1 MDKVNRDMKG
11 GLDFY
16 HLSVTVNPV
25 SEFHF
30 SIVRAACVCK
40 HGLHTPVNNCFCPSY
55 LSSILSCLS
64 FSPILFLLFTSS
76 IHLW

>member
-30 SIVRAACVCK
+30 SIVRACAST
-40 HGLHTPVNNCFCPSY
+40 GF
-55 LSSILSCLS
+55 
-64 FSPILFLLFTSS
+64 
-76 IHLW
+76 IHP